1 MRGIMAAYV
10 IAEVEVNNSE
20 EYEEYRAGVPATVE
34 TYGGKYLVR
43 GGTIENVEGEW
54 VPSRLVVLQF
64 DDLDRA
70 KEWYY
75 SEDYKDLKAI
85 RHNAATSK
93 VLFVE
98 GL

>member
-1 MRGIMAAYV
+1 MRGIMPAYV
-10 IAEVEVNNSE
+10 IAEVEVNNPE
-20 EYEEYRAGVPATVE
+20 EYEVYRAGVPRTVE

-43 GGTIENVEGEW
+43 GGTVETVEGEW

-64 DDLDRA
+64 DNLDRA

-85 RHNAATSK
+85 RHKSATSK
-93 VLFVE
+93 VVFVE